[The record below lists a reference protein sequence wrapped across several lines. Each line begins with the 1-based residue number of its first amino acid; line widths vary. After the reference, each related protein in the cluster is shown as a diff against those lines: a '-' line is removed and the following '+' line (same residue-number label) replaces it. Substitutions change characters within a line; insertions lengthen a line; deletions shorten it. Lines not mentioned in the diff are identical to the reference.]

1 MIGKDRGQVIFPGAE
16 AARAWQEEFV
26 ELVREWVRA

>member
-1 MIGKDRGQVIFPGAE
+1 MIGKDRGQVIFPDAE
-16 AARAWQEEFV
+16 AVRARQEEFV